1 LQTKLEPIKLYN
13 STTSTESN
21 RKIYAHMSINLAKP
35 SVEASKKLDLVY
47 NNFHKKQYTAD
58 FAEHCDQI
66 WGQKKEIILKDYNVW

>member
-1 LQTKLEPIKLYN
+1 
-13 STTSTESN
+13 
-21 RKIYAHMSINLAKP
+21 MSINLAKP